1 MFVSSFSL
9 LVAGTVLCYISAA
22 LEVEI
27 NGLGRAQQS
36 WDPRPFEQ
44 NVDDCSN
51 STHRWHSLQGN
62 CFNEKGGII
71 PYTPLH
77 YKRSSFGNYL
87 DFVGLHPRDIC
98 GPGETTC
105 WAVSCCRIGEIC
117 GSFGEGCKVSW
128 STIYSTT
135 ITTSWSTVTSWVLP
149 RTEDV
154 DYSTITVNTTIYMTV
169 FNPITLPGEGENAVL
184 DTNIIVSTTLVL
196 SAYTPPAVTRTEMVT
211 RTQQPEAEIT
221 LPPPQLRARET
232 GAILPRAKEIPRRW
246 EGISYTTLT
255 VFVTTFFTT
264 STTTTLEN
272 TVVEVT
278 EINTISS
285 IATQNQTHFE
295 TPTGFTTM
303 TITQMDTSTSYAY
316 GTVETPTQV
325 LSITTFVP
333 AFAEEVGRDGLTG
346 TAVPSSGGARQ
357 FSVGEIAGLV
367 IGLTS
372 AAILIVVGI
381 VLLRRRGETESSRV
395 SASTRRRNIFDRNSS
410 SPNPGVP
417 ATILP
422 KTAMRRFSHS
432 EFTDPNTDR
441 VSGSPISELFF
452 SGLNMTDENRYSRN
466 HGVGGSRLSRGSR
479 GSVMSSVS
487 TVPEEYILPEV
498 LAKSAPIRNSM
509 DERNWG
515 RGYGGRGGY
524 NNVGNRDRNTTLS
537 DFGAMI

>member
-9 LVAGTVLCYISAA
+9 LVARTVLCCISATLA
-22 LEVEI
+22 VEI
-27 NGLGRAQQS
+27 NGLGGVQQS
-36 WDPRPFEQ
+36 WDPRPLEEK
-44 NVDDCSN
+44 VDDCSN
-51 STHRWHSLQGN
+51 STHRWHSLQGS
-62 CFNEKGGII
+62 CFNEKGGVI
-71 PYTPLH
+71 PYTPLPS
-77 YKRSSFGNYL
+77 KRSSFGNYL
-87 DFVGLHPRDIC
+87 DFIGLHPRDIC

-105 WAVSCCRIGEIC
+105 WAVSCCRTGEIC

-154 DYSTITVNTTIYMTV
+154 DYSTITVNTTIYTTV

-196 SAYTPPAVTRTEMVT
+196 SAYTPPAVTKTEMVT

-221 LPPPQLRARET
+221 PPPQLMVRET

-264 STTTTLEN
+264 STTATLEN
-272 TVVEVT
+272 TVLEVT
-278 EINTISS
+278 ETNTISS

-303 TITQMDTSTSYAY
+303 IITQMDTSTSYAY
-316 GTVETPTQV
+316 GTVDTPTQV
-325 LSITTFVP
+325 LYVTTFVP
-333 AFAEEVGRDGLTG
+333 AFAEEAGRDGLTG
-346 TAVPSSGGARQ
+346 TAIPSSGGARQ
-357 FSVGEIAGLV
+357 FSAGEIAGFV
-367 IGLTS
+367 IGLIS

-381 VLLRRRGETESSRV
+381 VLLRRRGETESSRG

-410 SPNPGVP
+410 SLNPGVP

-452 SGLNMTDENRYSRN
+452 SGLNMTDENKYSRN

-487 TVPEEYILPEV
+487 PVPEEYILPETP
-498 LAKSAPIRNSM
+498 ATSAPIRNSM
-509 DERNWG
+509 DGRNWG

-537 DFGAMI
+537 DFGAII